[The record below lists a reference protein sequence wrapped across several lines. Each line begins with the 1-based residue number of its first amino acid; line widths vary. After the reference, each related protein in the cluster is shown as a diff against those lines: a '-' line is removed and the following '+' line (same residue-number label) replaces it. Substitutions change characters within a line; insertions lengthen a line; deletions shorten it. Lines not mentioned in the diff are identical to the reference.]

1 MTNSTTYK
9 QTTMQKLLGKNY
21 KWWYIIKYS
30 YSASNSNFNAFI
42 FSTAIRTIEFLAVIY
57 IWKINNSPASLITYL
72 AIGRVFDRLSFS
84 EIPTILQMYI
94 SRGGLSRFLLL
105 PTNYFAYMIA
115 DNIGYNL
122 IRSIINSIIILGF
135 ALIIFNGS
143 LIFTVNIFY
152 LIFYFVIA
160 YLIKSFLGL
169 MTGSIAFW
177 VNDNANSRALVE
189 SVQVASGLLS
199 GEIIPLFILFSGFL
213 NPVFWTP
220 FAFLFH
226 HPMQV
231 YLGKYDF
238 NQTLMVFTGGITW
251 CVVLYFLAKWIF
263 KMGLKRN
270 EAVGL

>member
-1 MTNSTTYK
+1 MTYTTTYK
-9 QTTMQKLLGKNY
+9 PTLMQKLLGSHY

-57 IWKINNSPASLITYL
+57 IWKINNSPADLITYL

-84 EIPTILQMYI
+84 EIHTILQMYI
-94 SRGGLSRFLLL
+94 GRGGLSRFLLL
-105 PTNYFAYMIA
+105 PTSFFGYMIA

-122 IRSIINSIIILGF
+122 IRSVINSIIILGF
-135 ALIIFNGS
+135 ALVIFNGS
-143 LIFTVNIFY
+143 LIFSVNVFY
-152 LIFYFVIA
+152 LICYFMIT
-160 YLIKSFLGL
+160 YLIKSFLGFI
-169 MTGSIAFW
+169 TGSIAFL
-177 VNDNANSRALVE
+177 VNDNANSRAIVE

-199 GEIIPLFILFSGFL
+199 GEIIPLFVLFSGFS

-238 NQTLMVFTGGITW
+238 NQTLMVFAGGIAW
-251 CVVLYFLAKWIF
+251 CVVLYFLAKWVF